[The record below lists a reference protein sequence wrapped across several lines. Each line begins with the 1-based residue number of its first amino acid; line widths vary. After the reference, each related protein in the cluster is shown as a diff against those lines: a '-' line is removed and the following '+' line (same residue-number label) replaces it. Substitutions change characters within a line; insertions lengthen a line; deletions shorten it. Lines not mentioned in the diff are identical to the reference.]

1 MRYDMKYKKLNV
13 EDNESCNLL
22 CEKKCE
28 KLAGVFI
35 CCILAFFLLF
45 LSTRNVEL
53 IYCYADELSEDS
65 ENTAEDAEQEQQK
78 IKETILSE
86 FEYGEIDDSL
96 RSLFPEKRIAFQE
109 VISEILTG
117 DLKSSVKLL
126 TEFAGEQMLYLLQ
139 TGKKNLVHI
148 LLIAMIAAFMN
159 QFAGTLQNR
168 QVASVGFYMIY
179 ILLAALTVAAFD
191 VVIQWVES
199 GIRNITAFMG
209 VFYPVCFLA
218 VAVAKGSVT
227 GVAFYNLVLFL
238 IYAVEIIIGNVL
250 LPMVRVY
257 MIIRVLNFLGP
268 EDMLGKLSE
277 FLELI
282 IRWTLK
288 TALACVIGANLIQ
301 GMISPAI
308 DTVKRST
315 VLKGAEAIPGVGNL
329 LGGMTEVALGT
340 AVLVK
345 NGIGMAGAVICIALC
360 VIPLVQTAGTALLY
374 KLAAAVIQPVSDERV
389 TGCVE
394 AVGEGCQILLQIVFT
409 VGVLFL
415 LTIAIVAAVTN
426 A

>member
-1 MRYDMKYKKLNV
+1 MRYDMEYKKLNV
-13 EDNESCNLL
+13 EDNESCNLQ

-45 LSTRNVEL
+45 LSTRNVGL

-109 VISEILTG
+109 V
-117 DLKSSVKLL
+117 
-126 TEFAGEQMLYLLQ
+126 
-139 TGKKNLVHI
+139 
-148 LLIAMIAAFMN
+148 MIAAFMN

-209 VFYPVCFLA
+209 VFYPVYFLA

>member
-13 EDNESCNLL
+13 EDNESCNLQ

-45 LSTRNVEL
+45 LSTRNVGL

-126 TEFAGEQMLYLLQ
+126 TEFAGEQMFYLLQ
-139 TGKKNLVHI
+139 TGKKNLIHI
-148 LLIAMIAAFMN
+148 FMN

-209 VFYPVCFLA
+209 VFYPVYFLA

-340 AVLVK
+340 ALLVK

-374 KLAAAVIQPVSDERV
+374 KLADERV

>member
-13 EDNESCNLL
+13 EDNESCNLQ

-45 LSTRNVEL
+45 LSTRNVGL

-96 RSLFPEKRIAFQE
+96 RS
-109 VISEILTG
+109 
-117 DLKSSVKLL
+117 
-126 TEFAGEQMLYLLQ
+126 LLQ

-209 VFYPVCFLA
+209 VFYPVYFLA

-315 VLKGAEAIPGVGNL
+315 MLKGAEAIPGVGNL

-345 NGIGMAGAVICIALC
+345 NGIGMTGAVICIALC